1 MKELQKIAVIGGGGR
16 TGQYLVNQLIEKGYS
31 LKLLLRHPENFTMQ
45 SPLIEIVEGDVLN
58 PEAVRILLEDCSAV
72 LSTAGQRQDEP
83 LVASQASVNIM
94 NAIGDRP
101 VRYVVLAGLNVDT
114 PSDEKGEQSVKA
126 TEWMRATFP
135 AIHNDRQKSYSVLA
149 ESNAEWI
156 MVRVPYI
163 EFNGNRA
170 EVKVSGT
177 DSPGAKIDAADIAG
191 FMINQITD
199 DTWLRKAPFIS
210 N

>member
-1 MKELQKIAVIGGGGR
+1 MQKIAVIGGGGR

-31 LKLLLRHPENFTMQ
+31 LKLLLRHPEKFTIH
-45 SPLIEIVEGDVLN
+45 SPLIEIVHGDVLDQ
-58 PEAVRILLEDCSAV
+58 EAVRMLLDGCGAI
-72 LSTAGQRQDEP
+72 LSTVGQRKDEP
-83 LVASQASVNIM
+83 LVASQASFNIL

-101 VRYVVLAGLNVDT
+101 MRYVVLAGLNVDT
-114 PSDEKGEQSVKA
+114 PTDQKGEETLKA
-126 TEWMRATFP
+126 TQWMKVTFP
-135 AIHNDRQKSYSVLA
+135 TIHNDRQKSYSVLV
-149 ESNAEWI
+149 ESNTEWV

-170 EVKVSGT
+170 GVKVSAT
-177 DSPGAKIDAADIAG
+177 ECPGSKIDAADIAG
-191 FMINQITD
+191 FMIGQLTD

>member
-1 MKELQKIAVIGGGGR
+1 MKEMQKIAMIGGGGR

-31 LKLLLRHPENFTMQ
+31 LKLLLRKPESFTIE
-45 SPLIEIVEGDVLN
+45 SPVIEIVHGDVLN
-58 PEAVRILLEDCSAV
+58 PEVVRGLLEGCDAV
-72 LSTAGQRQDEP
+72 LNTAGQRQGEP
-83 LVASQASVNIM
+83 LVASQASVNIL
-94 NAIGDRP
+94 NAIGERR

-114 PSDEKGEQSVKA
+114 PSDQKSEETAKA

-135 AIHNDRQKSYSVLA
+135 AIHNDRQKSYSILA
-149 ESNAEWI
+149 ESSAEWV

-170 EVKVSGT
+170 EIKVNAT

-191 FMINQITD
+191 FMIDQLTD

>member
-1 MKELQKIAVIGGGGR
+1 MERIQKIAVIGGGGR

-31 LKLLLRHPENFTMQ
+31 LKLLLRHPERFTIH
-45 SPLIEIVEGDVLN
+45 SPLIEIVHGDVLN
-58 PEAVRILLEDCSAV
+58 PAAVDALLQGCDAV

-83 LVASQASVNIM
+83 LVASQASINVLNV
-94 NAIGDRP
+94 IGERP
-101 VRYVVLAGLNVDT
+101 VRYIVLAGLNVDT
-114 PSDEKGEQSVKA
+114 PTDRKSVETAKA
-126 TEWMRATFP
+126 TEWMRVTFP
-135 AIHNDRQKSYSVLA
+135 AIHDDRQKSYAVLA

-163 EFNGNRA
+163 EFNGIRG
-170 EVKVSGT
+170 EVKVSAT
-177 DSPGAKIDAADIAG
+177 DSSGTKIDAADIAG
-191 FMINQITD
+191 FMIDQLTD

>member
-1 MKELQKIAVIGGGGR
+1 MERIQKIAVIGGGGR

-31 LKLLLRHPENFTMQ
+31 LKLLLRHPENFTIHN
-45 SPLIEIVEGDVLN
+45 PLIEIVRGDVLN
-58 PEAVRILLEDCSAV
+58 GETVAKLVEGCDAV

-83 LVASQASVNIM
+83 LVASQATVNILD
-94 NAIGDRP
+94 AIGGRP
-101 VRYVVLAGLNVDT
+101 VRYIVLAGLNVGA
-114 PSDEKGEQSVKA
+114 PSDRKSEGTAKA
-126 TEWMRATFP
+126 IEWMLTTFP
-135 AIHNDRQKSYSVLA
+135 AIHNDRQKSYSILA

-170 EVKVSGT
+170 EVKVNIT
-177 DSPGAKIDAADIAG
+177 DSPGVKIDAADIAG
-191 FMINQITD
+191 FMIGQLTD
-199 DTWLRKAPFIS
+199 DTWLRQAPFIS

>member
-1 MKELQKIAVIGGGGR
+1 MKRIQKIAVIGGGGR
-16 TGQYLVNQLIEKGYS
+16 TGQYLVNQLIGKGYS
-31 LKLLLRHPENFTMQ
+31 LKLLLRHPEQFTIQ
-45 SPLIEIVEGDVLN
+45 SDLIEIVHGDVLN
-58 PEAVRILLEDCSAV
+58 PEAVGALLEDCDAV

-83 LVASQASVNIM
+83 LVASQASINIL
-94 NAIGDRP
+94 NAIGERP
-101 VRYVVLAGLNVDT
+101 VRYVVLAGLNVHT
-114 PSDEKGEQSVKA
+114 PTDRKGEETAKA
-126 TEWMRATFP
+126 TEWMRTTFP
-135 AIHNDRQKSYSVLA
+135 AIHNDRQKSYAILA
-149 ESNAEWI
+149 ESNAEWV

-170 EVKVSGT
+170 EVKVSAT

-191 FMINQITD
+191 FMIDQLTD